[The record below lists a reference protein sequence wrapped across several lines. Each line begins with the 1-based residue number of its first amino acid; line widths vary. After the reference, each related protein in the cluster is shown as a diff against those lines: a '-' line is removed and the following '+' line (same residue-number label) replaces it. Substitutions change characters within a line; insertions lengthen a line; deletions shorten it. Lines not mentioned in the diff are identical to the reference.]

1 MEDDNAMSVGE
12 ATVQFGRLRLTLML
26 EKDLTAEWTAIGVAY
41 VAEKRNDNHVR
52 LDNSYI
58 PPMLNA
64 NNSPQLYGM
73 INDLHGLL
81 VQRSQQI
88 GGRLRQPGRFNTS
101 EMVEFTLLSLINR
114 HLGDVSHLK
123 RCRCFIR
130 KRSGAAGC
138 RLPRSSPRT
147 PQRTAE
153 SILPVYDHDDLAV
166 CFSKLMLMLRQGLSL
181 VMEDHA
187 IQLPLHER
195 STV

>member
-1 MEDDNAMSVGE
+1 MSVGE

-41 VAEKRNDNHVR
+41 VTEKRNDNHVR

-88 GGRLRQPGRFNTS
+88 GGRLRQPGVSIRLRWLSSRFS
-101 EMVEFTLLSLINR
+101 R
-114 HLGDVSHLK
+114 
-123 RCRCFIR
+123 
-130 KRSGAAGC
+130 
-138 RLPRSSPRT
+138 
-147 PQRTAE
+147 
-153 SILPVYDHDDLAV
+153 
-166 CFSKLMLMLRQGLSL
+166 
-181 VMEDHA
+181 
-187 IQLPLHER
+187 
-195 STV
+195 